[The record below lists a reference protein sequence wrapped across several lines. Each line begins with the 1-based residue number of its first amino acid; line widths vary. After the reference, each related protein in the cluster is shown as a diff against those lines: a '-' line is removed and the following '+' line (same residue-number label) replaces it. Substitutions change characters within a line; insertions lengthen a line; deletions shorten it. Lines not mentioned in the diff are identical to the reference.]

1 MSNRYFATARTEI
14 EPYLPARVARM
25 LDLGCGQGATTA
37 FVKARRDVAWAGG
50 IELMAEEGRAAE
62 SVCDRV
68 WIGNIEQMGPEA
80 EIAPGSLDLI
90 LCLDVLEHLV
100 DPWSV
105 VKRLS
110 PLLAPGGRLIVSVPN
125 IRHWKFIWRLLTRA
139 DFNYKDAGLLD
150 RTHLRFFVR
159 HTAAA
164 LATAGGLR
172 LASVGNAHP
181 WPIHDGRG
189 LLSRVT
195 AGTLD
200 DLMIKQFLVVAEAA
214 SGPAAAS

>member
-1 MSNRYFATARTEI
+1 MSKRYFATARTEI
-14 EPYLPARVARM
+14 EPHLPVRVNRM
-25 LDLGCGQGATTA
+25 LDLGCGAGATTA
-37 FVKARRDVAWAGG
+37 FVKLKRDVQWAGG
-50 IELMAEEGRAAE
+50 IEIMPEEGRAAE
-62 SVCDRV
+62 AVSDRV
-68 WIGNIEQMGPEA
+68 WIGNIEQMTPET

-125 IRHWKFIWRLLTRA
+125 IRHWKFLWRLLTRA
-139 DFNYKDAGLLD
+139 DFNYTSAGLLD

-172 LASVGNAHP
+172 LVSAGNAHP
-181 WPIHDGRG
+181 WPLTDGRG
-189 LLSRVT
+189 LLSRLT
-195 AGTLD
+195 LGALD
-200 DLMIKQFLVVAEAA
+200 DLMIKQVLVVAEAT
-214 SGPAAAS
+214 